1 MRGETARKGP
11 FGSWMIPGLLPLMI
25 SAGMISACGFQP
37 LYSQN
42 GSSPA
47 VQAELSAILVDVRR
61 TDSRAERLEQLVY
74 SSLLD
79 TLTPLGVSDNPA
91 WRLKIALEQ
100 TSKGVGFEE
109 DDSATR
115 FNFQIFSEWRL
126 IDTATG
132 EAVFSSSSRSIAAY
146 NVVTSQFAT
155 LTAEKDAEERAAVD
169 LANDIRLQ
177 LSLHFRKF

>member
-1 MRGETARKGP
+1 MRGKTARNRQI
-11 FGSWMIPGLLPLMI
+11 GSWVILGL
-25 SAGMISACGFQP
+25 SALMISACGFQP

-47 VQAELSAILVDVRR
+47 VQAELAAILVDVKSP
-61 TDSRAERLEQLVY
+61 DSRGERLEQLVY

-79 TLTPLGVSDNPA
+79 ALTPLGVSAAPA
-91 WRLKIALEQ
+91 WRLEIAFEQ

-115 FNFQIFSEWRL
+115 FNLQIFSEWRL
-126 IDTATG
+126 VDTASRQV
-132 EAVFSSSSRSIAAY
+132 VFSSSSRSIAAY

>member
-1 MRGETARKGP
+1 MKNVTMRNGHI
-11 FGSWMIPGLLPLMI
+11 GSWMIPGLLSL
-25 SAGMISACGFQP
+25 MISACGFQP
-37 LYSQN
+37 LYSQS
-42 GSSPA
+42 GPGPA
-47 VQAELSAILVDVRR
+47 VEAELSAIVVDVQK
-61 TDSRAERLEQLVY
+61 TDSRGDRLEQLVY

-79 TLTPLGVSDNPA
+79 ALTPVGVSANPS
-91 WRLKIALEQ
+91 WRLEIAIEQ
-100 TSKGVGFEE
+100 TSKGVGFEV

-115 FNFQIFSEWRL
+115 FNLQIFGDWRL

-132 EAVFSSSSRSIAAY
+132 AAVFSSSSRSIAAY

>member
-1 MRGETARKGP
+1 MRGKTARNRQI
-11 FGSWMIPGLLPLMI
+11 GSWIIPGLFAL
-25 SAGMISACGFQP
+25 MISACGFQP
-37 LYSQN
+37 LYSKN

-47 VQAELSAILVDVRR
+47 VQAELAAIQVDVQR
-61 TDSRAERLEQLVY
+61 TDSRAERLEQLIY

-79 TLTPLGVSDNPA
+79 ALTPLGVSAAPA
-91 WRLKIALEQ
+91 WRLEIAFEQ
-100 TSKGVGFEE
+100 TSKGVGFQE

-115 FNFQIFSEWRL
+115 FNLQIFSEWRL
-126 IDTATG
+126 VDTASRQV
-132 EAVFSSSSRSIAAY
+132 VFSSSSRSIAAY